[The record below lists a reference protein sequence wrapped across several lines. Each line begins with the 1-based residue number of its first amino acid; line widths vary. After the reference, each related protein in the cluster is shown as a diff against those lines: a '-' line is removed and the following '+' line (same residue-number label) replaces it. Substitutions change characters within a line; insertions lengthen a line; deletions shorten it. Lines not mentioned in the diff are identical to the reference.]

1 MVLSYS
7 LFQHKSV
14 YRCIY
19 TKFLNQYGV
28 INCLYVD
35 DMLAFNIGKKGI
47 DETKKYLSSQ
57 FKMKDLGEVDTIL
70 AIKVHK
76 HSMGFALS

>member
-1 MVLSYS
+1 
-7 LFQHKSV
+7 
-14 YRCIY
+14 
-19 TKFLNQYGV
+19 
-28 INCLYVD
+28 
-35 DMLAFNIGKKGI
+35 MLIISTSKKGV
-47 DETKKYLSSQ
+47 DETKKYLFSL